1 MSRLEDTKWHAF
13 ESLYKTKEVL
23 NELNKKRSYHEKP
36 LLSED
41 EKSEIEN
48 KSSAFK
54 LSDMHCTVEP
64 LISIIPLLVANST
77 ALSICVI
84 LFVFIQTSRVTGC
97 RAEYDPVF
105 DTSKAHTPSDV
116 KA

>member
-23 NELNKKRSYHEKP
+23 NELNRKRSYHEKP

-48 KSSAFK
+48 KLLTFFHSGEIIILIFYREGYFYQKKGTVVKLVPPKIYFK
-54 LSDMHCTVEP
+54 DKTYLYFEQ
-64 LISIIPLLVANST
+64 IIK
-77 ALSICVI
+77 I
-84 LFVFIQTSRVTGC
+84 LN
-97 RAEYDPVF
+97 
-105 DTSKAHTPSDV
+105 
-116 KA
+116 

>member
-23 NELNKKRSYHEKP
+23 NELNRKRSYHEKP

-48 KSSAFK
+48 KLLTFFHSGK
-54 LSDMHCTVEP
+54 LSFLFSTAKDISIKKKEP
-64 LISIIPLLVANST
+64 L
-77 ALSICVI
+77 
-84 LFVFIQTSRVTGC
+84 
-97 RAEYDPVF
+97 
-105 DTSKAHTPSDV
+105 
-116 KA
+116 

>member
-1 MSRLEDTKWHAF
+1 
-13 ESLYKTKEVL
+13 
-23 NELNKKRSYHEKP
+23 
-36 LLSED
+36 
-41 EKSEIEN
+41 
-48 KSSAFK
+48 
-54 LSDMHCTVEP
+54 MHCTVEP

>member
-23 NELNKKRSYHEKP
+23 NELNRKRSYHEKP

-48 KSSAFK
+48 KLLTFFHSGEIIILIFYREGYFYQKKRNRCKTCSS
-54 LSDMHCTVEP
+54 
-64 LISIIPLLVANST
+64 
-77 ALSICVI
+77 
-84 LFVFIQTSRVTGC
+84 
-97 RAEYDPVF
+97 
-105 DTSKAHTPSDV
+105 
-116 KA
+116 